1 MLLIFITCVILA
13 KSMLRF
19 IAGASM
25 YPREGEVGIK
35 YDEAFDEVSRN
46 RIDHTIHCIPC
57 RRLWSTLQFNPRLA
71 EDQVW
76 AALVGEF
83 LKLLASSGVHS
94 T

>member
-1 MLLIFITCVILA
+1 
-13 KSMLRF
+13 MLRY
-19 IAGASM
+19 IAGSSM
-25 YPREGEVGIK
+25 YPRKGEIGVK
-35 YDEAFDEVSRN
+35 YEDAFDQVSRD

-94 T
+94 KCFYCVG

>member
-1 MLLIFITCVILA
+1 
-13 KSMLRF
+13 MLRY
-19 IAGASM
+19 IAGTSM
-25 YPREGEVGIK
+25 YPRSGEVGIK
-35 YDEAFDEVSRN
+35 FEEAFDEVSRK
-46 RIDHTIHCIPC
+46 RIDHTSSCIPC

-94 T
+94 KY